1 MSSKTRHSIIFLFLT
16 MSFIPFMLLTDLFP
30 FMRFGMF
37 SETVKQNPQKE
48 FFSVTV
54 QKKDGTM
61 ERLSVRQTAIDDVQL
76 NYITRKYFYQN
87 KIDLLVSILLNSG
100 LLQKDEHLIITQKI
114 LSNRTWINKTIID
127 KK

>member
-1 MSSKTRHSIIFLFLT
+1 
-16 MSFIPFMLLTDLFP
+16 MLLTDLFP